1 MEVRK
6 TITCLVASATVLAV
20 AASPAGASTP
30 GADSGNTIS
39 FRQHL
44 QSIDGLGFAA
54 AFQRATLIR
63 GDRGLSPQSTQAILD
78 LLFNRET
85 GAGASIV
92 RIGIGSS
99 TDGVYDHMKTIEPT
113 DPGGPDATP
122 TYVWDGD
129 DGAQVWFTQQAQSYG
144 VHRFLADAWS
154 APGFMKTNGT
164 DINGGQLC
172 GVVDTSC
179 ASGDWRQAYANY
191 LVQYLN
197 FYRQEG
203 IRITHLDFTN
213 EPDFTASYASM
224 RFTPAQAID
233 FVKVLGPTL
242 RRGARGTKL
251 VCCDSFGWHQA
262 ATYSAAIEADPVA
275 DRYVAIQSG
284 HTYASPADTPLPT
297 DDPTWMTEWGP
308 GGDTWDEAWDDGLPS
323 AGIAVAQQIHQAF
336 AQGNASAYIYWVAAS
351 LGATRA
357 FIQIPNSGDGYRVS
371 TRLWAFT
378 AYSRFIRP
386 DAVRVPARAADP
398 NVNITAFRNADG
410 SMVVELLNTGT
421 ADVRTAFTTDTP
433 VYRVSTYLTNEAHSV
448 DLMSDIR
455 TPGAH
460 SLPAQLP
467 ARSLTT
473 LVLSKAPT
481 R

>member
-1 MEVRK
+1 MKARK
-6 TITCLVASATVLAV
+6 TITSLVASATLLAV
-20 AASPAGASTP
+20 AASPAGATVP
-30 GADSGNTIS
+30 GADDGNSIS
-39 FRQHL
+39 FRQQL
-44 QSIDGLGFAA
+44 QAIDGLGFAA

-78 LLFNRET
+78 LLFNGQT

-99 TDGVYDHMKTIEPT
+99 TDNVYDHMRTIEPT
-113 DPGGPDATP
+113 SPGTPDATP

-129 DGAQVWFTQQAQSYG
+129 DGAQVWFTQQAQKYG
-144 VHRFLADAWS
+144 VHRILADAWS

-164 DINGGQLC
+164 DIQGGALC

-197 FYRQEG
+197 YYRQEG
-203 IRITHLDFTN
+203 VRITDLGFTN

-224 RFTPAQAID
+224 RFTPAQAVD
-233 FVKVLGPTL
+233 FAKVLGPTL
-242 RRGARGTKL
+242 QREGQGTKL

-262 ATYSAAIEADPVA
+262 ATYSAAIEADPLA
-275 DRYVAIQSG
+275 DKYVATQTG
-284 HTYASPADTPLPT
+284 HAYASQTDTPLPT

-308 GGDTWDEAWDDGLPS
+308 GGNVWDMGWDSGLPS
-323 AGIAVAQQIHQAF
+323 AGILVAQQIHQAF
-336 AQGNASAYIYWVAAS
+336 ANANASAYVYWVAAS

-357 FIQIPNSGDGYRVS
+357 FIQIPNSGDGYQVS
-371 TRLWAFT
+371 KRLWAFA

-386 DAVRVPARAADP
+386 DAVRVTARASDP
-398 NVNITAFRNADG
+398 NVDITAFRNADG

-421 ADVRTAFTTDTP
+421 ADVSTTFTTDTS
-433 VYRVSTYLTNEAHSV
+433 VHSVSTYLTNEAHSV
-448 DLMSDIR
+448 DLMSQLR
-455 TPGAH
+455 TADVHAIPT
-460 SLPAQLP
+460 QLP

-473 LVLSKAPT
+473 LVLN
-481 R
+481 

>member
-1 MEVRK
+1 MKSRK
-6 TITCLVASATVLAV
+6 TITCLVASATVLAL
-20 AASPAGASTP
+20 AAGPAGASGP
-30 GADSGNTIS
+30 GSGNTIS
-39 FRQHL
+39 FRQQL

-78 LLFNRET
+78 LLFNRQT

-99 TDGVYDHMKTIEPT
+99 TDNVYDHMPTIEPT
-113 DPGGPDATP
+113 SPGSPDATP
-122 TYVWDGD
+122 TYVWNGD
-129 DGAQVWFTQQAQSYG
+129 DGAQVWFTQQAQKYG
-144 VHRFLADAWS
+144 VRRILADAWS

-164 DINGGQLC
+164 DIQGGSLC
-172 GVVDTSC
+172 GVVGTSC

-191 LVQYLN
+191 LVQYLK

-203 IRITHLDFTN
+203 VKITDLDFTN

-224 RFTPAQAID
+224 RFTPEQAVD

-242 RRGARGTKL
+242 QREGTGTKL

-262 ATYSAAIEADPVA
+262 AGYSSAIEADPVA

-284 HTYASPADTPLPT
+284 HAYASPTDTPLPT

-308 GGDTWDEAWDDGLPS
+308 NGNVWDTGWDSGLPS
-323 AGIAVAQQIHQAF
+323 AGILVAQQIHQAF
-336 AQGNASAYIYWVAAS
+336 ANANASAYVFWVAAS

-357 FIQIPNSGDGYRVS
+357 FIQIPNSGDGYQVS
-371 TRLWAFT
+371 KRLWAFA

-386 DAVRVPARAADP
+386 DAVRVPAQAADP
-398 NVNITAFRNADG
+398 NLDITAFRNADG

-421 ADVRTAFTTDTP
+421 TDVSTTFSTDTP
-433 VYRVSTYLTNEAHSV
+433 VHQVSTYLTNEAHSV
-448 DLMSDIR
+448 DLMSNVR
-455 TPGAH
+455 TNDVH
-460 SLPAQLP
+460 SLATQVP

-473 LVLSKAPT
+473 LVLS
-481 R
+481 